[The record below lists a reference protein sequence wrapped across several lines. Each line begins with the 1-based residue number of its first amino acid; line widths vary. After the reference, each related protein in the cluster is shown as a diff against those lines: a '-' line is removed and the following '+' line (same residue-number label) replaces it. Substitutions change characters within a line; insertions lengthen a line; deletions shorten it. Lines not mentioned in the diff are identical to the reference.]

1 MVEYTFIFERLFCAV
16 IDVALRPGRG
26 FSRRLQRDVRIRLR
40 GDDRHRHVGMIDAL
54 RGIITEDIYEFAF
67 VAVRADAKG
76 LRARVFHRG
85 QAFRPVILLKFF
97 RARALG
103 DLRVIPAG
111 VFEGGR
117 GVKPVRFDAL
127 RLRARV
133 RGRSTVVCRHIFVFG
148 RRFTG
153 VCRRF
158 GVFGRRFGGLR
169 RCFCVFGRHF
179 GDLRR
184 FGVFGRRFGSR
195 VGRCRRLSGRIAFP
209 GGSLRRL
216 GGACCGGRKFDLQ
229 FLRLSR
235 IGQLAHKAHAHL
247 GRGRGC
253 RRRSGCRLHRWR
265 GRFGRRRRGR
275 FGRRR
280 RGRFGRRRRG
290 RFGRRRRGRLGRRRY
305 GRLDRLGR
313 GRLGRL
319 GRRG

>member
-1 MVEYTFIFERLFCAV
+1 MVEYTFIFERLFCAI

-40 GDDRHRHVGMIDAL
+40 ADDRHRHDGMIEAL

-148 RRFTG
+148 RRF
-153 VCRRF
+153 

-195 VGRCRRLSGRIAFP
+195 VGRCRRLGGRIAFP

-216 GGACCGGRKFDLQ
+216 GGDPCVGRKFDLQ

-235 IGQLAHKAHAHL
+235 IGQLAHHKAHAHL
-247 GRGRGC
+247 GRGRGY
-253 RRRSGCRLHRWR
+253 RRRSGRRLHRWRGRLGRCGR
-265 GRFGRRRRGR
+265 GRFGRRRRGLLSR
-275 FGRRR
+275 LGCGRLGRRG
-280 RGRFGRRRRG
+280 RGRFGRRGRG
-290 RFGRRRRGRLGRRRY
+290 RFGRIGRR
-305 GRLDRLGR
+305 
-313 GRLGRL
+313 RLGRL
-319 GRRG
+319 G